1 MARPLKPAL
10 PLREGVG
17 ASAVFCPPGP
27 WRHLADFLAERLPRV
42 ADWPARIARG
52 DVVDEAG
59 QPLGDAPYRPN
70 CRAFYWRELDVEPEI
85 PFAERIVFQDRHLLV
100 ADKPH
105 FLPVT
110 PGGAYVQQTLL
121 TRLRRAT
128 GLPHLSPIHRLDR
141 ETAGLVVFSV
151 RPDERAAYQNLFR
164 DRVVEKVYEAVAPA
178 ADGPWPRVLRH
189 RLVERPGDAFMQMQV
204 VDGEPNAE
212 TWVDRV
218 ELLGGAHQGLARYE
232 LRPRTG
238 VKHQLRAQMNAL
250 GLPIVGD
257 RIYPVLQPHENPPR
271 LDAPLQLVARAIAFL
286 DPVTGRPRHFERGAP
301 TIAPS

>member
-1 MARPLKPAL
+1 VSRAPKPTL
-10 PLREGVG
+10 PQRDGVG
-17 ASAVFCPPGP
+17 ASAVFCSPGN
-27 WRHLADFLAERLPRV
+27 WATLSAFLAERLPLV

-59 QPLGDAPYRPN
+59 QPLVDSPYRPHR
-70 CRAFYWRELDVEPEI
+70 RAFYWRQLDAEPDI
-85 PFAERIVFQDRHLLV
+85 PFTERIVFQDEHLLV

-121 TRLRRAT
+121 TRLRRSS
-128 GLPHLSPIHRLDR
+128 GLQDLSPIHRLDR

-164 DRVVEKVYEAVAPA
+164 DRVVSKVYEAIAPA
-178 ADGPWPRVLRH
+178 GEGPWPQVLKH
-189 RLVERPGDAFMQMQV
+189 RLVEREGDAFMQMQAV
-204 VDGEPNAE
+204 AGEPNAE
-212 TWVDRV
+212 TWVDLV
-218 ELLGGAHQGLARYE
+218 ELLDGGRARYE

-238 VKHQLRAQMNAL
+238 VKHQLRAQMSAL

-257 RIYPVLQPHENPPR
+257 RIYPLLQPHESPPR
-271 LDAPLQLVARAIAFL
+271 FDAPLQLVARAISFA
-286 DPVTGRPRHFERGAP
+286 DPVTGLPRSFERATL
-301 TIAPS
+301 TIAPT